1 MTDKELAAALL
12 SSAQIGFDNILFE
25 LKDILRIYRDRL
37 EDMDYKAANEAVE
50 EARLLART
58 VEYKQDQLSKLNSEI
73 EAYWRIVLHQ
83 GGKHAE

>member
-50 EARLLART
+50 EWCCC
-58 VEYKQDQLSKLNSEI
+58 YDCI
-73 EAYWRIVLHQ
+73 
-83 GGKHAE
+83 